1 MLSYI
6 IMYDNAI
13 GMESRLGAYSAK
25 GYFLQCCLC
34 HLALGEQHDQYD
46 QYEEYE
52 EWKKKQKR

>member
-1 MLSYI
+1 MC
-6 IMYDNAI
+6 DNAI

-52 EWKKKQKR
+52 EWKK